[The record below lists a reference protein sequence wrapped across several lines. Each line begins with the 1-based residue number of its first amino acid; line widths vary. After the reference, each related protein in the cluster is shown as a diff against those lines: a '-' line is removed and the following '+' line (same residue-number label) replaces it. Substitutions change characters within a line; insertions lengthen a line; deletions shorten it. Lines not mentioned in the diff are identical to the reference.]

1 MSYEGGRGVGVR
13 RARGQRGSALLIV
26 FVFAAII
33 AIALYAEMPIA
44 VFEAKR
50 EKEQLLIDRGNEYA
64 HAVKLFVRKF
74 GMYPATVDQ
83 LENTNRMRFLRHR
96 FKDPFTGKDD
106 WRMLHAGPG
115 GQLVDSKVKPAG
127 LGNLPGSGPG
137 SNSSSSFGSTNTG
150 SAFGATN
157 TGSAFGSGN
166 AGTGTTASSG
176 FGQSGFGSSSSGNSG
191 DTVVVPDLPQRP
203 PAISANGAAPGG
215 SSEAGASTEGGQN
228 PSSAPSDDLR
238 EQMAAVEQAQP
249 ALPTEN
255 AGQTAGGETAGAG
268 SGQNGVGQA
277 GTGGSQVGPNQAG
290 QNQSGQNSAS
300 GQAGANG
307 APDGQNAMD
316 TVRKMLN
323 NPAIGAPLAGSNAGN
338 GQGQPGLGQISG
350 GGIAGVASKAHG
362 HSIKTVNDQ
371 TDYSLWEFYYDP
383 TKDLTRNTP
392 GLPGAQGNEQV
403 GAGTNG
409 INTGASPNAN
419 GQSAFGQSS
428 FGQNSSGQNSFGQNS
443 GNSNSPGPT
452 APPAN
457 PPQ

>member
-1 MSYEGGRGVGVR
+1 MRYEGSRGVGMR
-13 RARGQRGSALLIV
+13 RTRGQRGSALLIV
-26 FVFAAII
+26 FVFAAMI

-137 SNSSSSFGSTNTG
+137 SNSSSSFGSTNTESSFG
-150 SAFGATN
+150 STN
-157 TGSAFGSGN
+157 TGSTFG
-166 AGTGTTASSG
+166 ATGSASTASSSG

-203 PAISANGAAPGG
+203 PAISANGGAPGG

-228 PSSAPSDDLR
+228 ASSVPTDDLR
-238 EQMAAVEQAQP
+238 EQMTAVEQAQP

-255 AGQTAGGETAGAG
+255 AGQTAGSEPAGAG

-277 GTGGSQVGPNQAG
+277 GASGNQVRPNQAG
-290 QNQSGQNSAS
+290 QNGGS

-307 APDGQNAMD
+307 PPDAQNAMD

-323 NPAIGAPLAGSNAGN
+323 NPAIGAPLAGSSAGN
-338 GQGQPGLGQISG
+338 GQGQPGMGQISG
-350 GGIAGVASKAHG
+350 GSIAGVASKAHG

-383 TKDLTRNTP
+383 TKDLTRNM
-392 GLPGAQGNEQV
+392 PGAQGAQGNGQV

-428 FGQNSSGQNSFGQNS
+428 FGQNSSGQSSFGQNS
-443 GNSNSPGPT
+443 GNTNSSGPT
-452 APPAN
+452 ASPTN